1 MLARIA
7 QLGIETTEFSSTT
20 IIAFHSINYLYF
32 LSYLSYNFFFLRFAC
47 NTFLGVIH
55 YKLSVLYIVS
65 ECLIT
70 MMYILYEDA
79 IFFNI
84 IND

>member
-32 LSYLSYNFFFLRFAC
+32 LSYLSYNFFFL
-47 NTFLGVIH
+47 TF
-55 YKLSVLYIVS
+55 
-65 ECLIT
+65 C
-70 MMYILYEDA
+70 M
-79 IFFNI
+79 
-84 IND
+84 